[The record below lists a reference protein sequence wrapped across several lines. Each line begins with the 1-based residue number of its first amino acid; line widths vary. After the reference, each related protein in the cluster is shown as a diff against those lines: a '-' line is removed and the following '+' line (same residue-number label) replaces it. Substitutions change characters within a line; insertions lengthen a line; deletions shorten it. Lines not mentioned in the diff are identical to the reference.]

1 MEIKWS
7 GNPNL
12 ATLFIG
18 GFRKW
23 YQSISRP
30 EKRVY
35 TDFQLSITLIMEI
48 KGSGNPVFR
57 TLSKIFP
64 FDFSW
69 LKT

>member
-1 MEIKWS
+1 MEIWKLIFHKEINYVSLYKQVQTWIMEIKWS

-30 EKRVY
+30 EKRGY
-35 TDFQLSITLIMEI
+35 TDF
-48 KGSGNPVFR
+48 
-57 TLSKIFP
+57 
-64 FDFSW
+64 
-69 LKT
+69 